1 MKGFRLGRAGW
12 TLSATLLAAAAATPA
27 LAQGCAASLQVEGA
41 PMLTPMVYRV
51 SGVAPGV
58 APAAALDQVARA
70 AAGDFDN
77 IRIDRR
83 AGVVNGV
90 QETSGSGRPQ
100 FVRFVVRKQGG
111 GVRVD
116 ATFRVQAGQIAP
128 EGAVRDTLCKII
140 AAAR

>member
-1 MKGFRLGRAGW
+1 
-12 TLSATLLAAAAATPA
+12 
-27 LAQGCAASLQVEGA
+27 
-41 PMLTPMVYRV
+41 MLTPMVY
-51 SGVAPGV
+51 STWGIAPGV
-58 APAAALDQVARA
+58 SAAAALDQVARA
-70 AAGDFDN
+70 AAREFDN
-77 IRIDRR
+77 IRVDRR

-116 ATFRVQAGQIAP
+116 ATFRVQAGQVAP
-128 EGAVRDTLCKII
+128 EGAVRDTLCQVI